1 MANMMKAA
9 VFEAVKVIKVKEVP
23 IPEIGDDEV
32 LIKVKNTGI
41 CGTDWSIYNGWYS
54 SDKLPMI
61 PGHEFSGVI
70 AKVGKHAAS
79 LKAGGLKEG
88 DRVTADIN
96 MSCGNCYYCI
106 RGDQL
111 LCDSFTQLGIHTDG
125 TFAEYVKAQA
135 KLVHHLPDSLSFED
149 GAFIEPLSCCIH
161 AAKAM
166 NARIGG
172 SVAIVGCGLGV
183 LHARMAVLRACAPVI
198 IIGDNQKRLRIAKEM
213 GADYTI
219 DIHEVADPVAEVL
232 RLTGGR
238 GVDYA
243 IEAVGTTKTYE
254 QAFAMLRKGGV
265 LSAFGITGEQDTMHI
280 RPFEF
285 VLGEK
290 KITGS
295 CAGIGDD
302 WPDAITLLA
311 NGRIDPKPLFSMKV
325 PLEDLEWSLHEL
337 RKDPNLFKIFVSPEV
352 SKREVL

>member
-1 MANMMKAA
+1 MATTMKAA
-9 VFEAVKVIKVKEVP
+9 VFEAIKVIKVKEVP
-23 IPEIGDDEV
+23 IPKIGDDDV
-32 LIKVKNTGI
+32 LIKVVNTGI

-54 SDKLPMI
+54 ADKLPMI
-61 PGHEFSGVI
+61 AGHEFSGVI
-70 AKVGKHAAS
+70 AKVGKNA
-79 LKAGGLKEG
+79 KGLKEG

-111 LCDSFTQLGIHTDG
+111 LCNDFTQLGIHTDG
-125 TFAEYVKAQA
+125 TYAEYVKARA
-135 KLVHHLPDSLSFED
+135 SLVHHLPDNLSFEE

-166 NARIGG
+166 NARLAG

-198 IIGDNQKRLRIAKEM
+198 IIGDNKKRLRIAKEM

-219 DIHEVADPVAEVL
+219 DIHEVADPVAEVMK
-232 RLTGGR
+232 LTDGR

-243 IEAVGTTKTYE
+243 IEAVGSVKTYE

-265 LSAFGITGEQDTMHI
+265 LSAFGITGEQDKMQI

-302 WPDAITLLA
+302 WPDAITLIST
-311 NGRIDPKPLFSMKV
+311 GRIDPKPLFSMKV
-325 PLEDLEWSLHEL
+325 PLEDLEWALHEL
-337 RKDPNLFKIFVSPEV
+337 RKDPNLFKIFVSPEL
-352 SKREVL
+352 SKREIL

>member
-1 MANMMKAA
+1 MANTMKAA
-9 VFEAVKVIKVKEVP
+9 VFDAVKSIKVREVP
-23 IPEIGDDEV
+23 IPEIGDDDV

-61 PGHEFSGVI
+61 AGHEFSGII
-70 AKVGKHAAS
+70 AKAGKNVKKH
-79 LKAGGLKEG
+79 KEG

-96 MSCGNCYYCI
+96 MSCGECYYCI

-111 LCDSFTQLGIHTDG
+111 LCNDFTQLGIHTDG
-125 TFAEYVKAQA
+125 CYADYVKAPA
-135 KLVHHLPDSLSFED
+135 YLVHTLPDTLSFEE

-172 SVAIVGCGLGV
+172 SVAVVGCGLGV

-198 IIGDNQKRLRIAKEM
+198 IIGDNAKRLRIAKQM

-219 DIHEVADPVAEVL
+219 DIHEVADPVAEV
-232 RLTGGR
+232 RKLTDGR

-265 LSAFGITGEQDTMHI
+265 LSAFGITGEQDLMNV

-311 NGRIDPKPLFSMKV
+311 NKRIDPKPLFSMKV

-352 SKREVL
+352 SKREILN

>member
-1 MANMMKAA
+1 MMKAA
-9 VFEAVKVIKVKEVP
+9 VFEAVKKIVVKEVP
-23 IPEIGDDEV
+23 VPEIGPDEV
-32 LIKVKNTGI
+32 LIKVKLTGI

-54 SDKLPMI
+54 ADKLPMI

-70 AKVGKHAAS
+70 AKVGK
-79 LKAGGLKEG
+79 KANGLKEG
-88 DRVTADIN
+88 DRITADIN
-96 MSCGNCYYCI
+96 MSCGHCYYCI

-111 LCDSFTQLGIHTDG
+111 LCNNFTQLGIHTDG
-125 TFAEYVKAQA
+125 TFAEYVKAKA
-135 KLVHHLPDSLSFED
+135 SLVHHLPDQLTFEE

-161 AAKAM
+161 AAKAV
-166 NARIGG
+166 NARVGG
-172 SVAIVGCGLGV
+172 SMAIVGCGLVV
-183 LHARMAVLRACAPVI
+183 LHARIAGLRACASGIVF
-198 IIGDNQKRLRIAKEM
+198 GDNKKRLGIARQM
-213 GADYTI
+213 GADYII
-219 DIHEVADPVAEVL
+219 DINEVADPVAEVL
-232 RLTGGR
+232 KLTDGR

-254 QAFAMLRKGGV
+254 QAFAMLRKGGT
-265 LSAFGITGEQDTMHI
+265 LSAFGITGEQDVMSI

-325 PLEDLEWSLHEL
+325 PLEDLEWALHEL
-337 RKDPNLFKIFVSPEV
+337 RRDPNLFKIFVSPEV
-352 SKREVL
+352 SKREVF

>member
-9 VFEAVKVIKVKEVP
+9 VFEAVKTIQVKEVP
-23 IPEIGDDEV
+23 IPEIGDDDV
-32 LIKVKNTGI
+32 LIKVVNTGI

-54 SDKLPMI
+54 ADKLPMI

-70 AKVGKHAAS
+70 AKVGKNNPR
-79 LKAGGLKEG
+79 KLKEG

-96 MSCGNCYYCI
+96 MSCGTCYYCI

-111 LCDSFTQLGIHTDG
+111 LCNDFTQLGIHTDG
-125 TFAEYVKAQA
+125 TFAEYVKAPA
-135 KLVHHLPDSLSFED
+135 KLVHHLPDNLTFEE

-166 NARIGG
+166 NARVGG

-198 IIGDNQKRLRIAKEM
+198 IIGDNKKRLRIAREM

-219 DIHEVADPVAEVL
+219 DINEVADPVAEVKK
-232 RLTGGR
+232 LTDGR

-243 IEAVGTTKTYE
+243 IEAVGNTKTYE

-265 LSAFGITGEQDTMHI
+265 LSAFGITGEQDIMRV

-290 KITGS
+290 KVTGS

-311 NGRIDPKPLFSMKV
+311 AGRINPKPLFSMKV
-325 PLEDLEWSLHEL
+325 PLEDLDWALNEL
-337 RKDPNLFKIFVSPEV
+337 RRDPSLFKIFVSPDAT
-352 SKREVL
+352 KREVL

>member
-9 VFEAVKVIKVKEVP
+9 VFEAVKTIKVKEVP
-23 IPEIGDDEV
+23 VPEIGDDDV
-32 LIKVKNTGI
+32 LIKVVNTGI

-54 SDKLPMI
+54 ADKLPMI

-70 AKVGKHAAS
+70 AKVGKNNPR
-79 LKAGGLKEG
+79 KLKEG

-96 MSCGNCYYCI
+96 MSCGTCYYCI

-111 LCDSFTQLGIHTDG
+111 LCNDFTQLGIHTNG
-125 TFAEYVKAQA
+125 TFAEYVKAPA
-135 KLVHHLPDSLSFED
+135 KLVHHLPDNLSFEE

-166 NARIGG
+166 NARVGG
-172 SVAIVGCGLGV
+172 SVAVVGCGLGV

-198 IIGDNQKRLRIAKEM
+198 IIGDNKKRLRIAKEM

-219 DIHEVADPVAEVL
+219 DINEVADPVAEVKK
-232 RLTGGR
+232 LTDGR

-243 IEAVGTTKTYE
+243 IEAVGNTKTYE

-265 LSAFGITGEQDTMHI
+265 LSAFGITGEQDEMHI

-290 KITGS
+290 KVTGS

-311 NGRIDPKPLFSMKV
+311 AGRINPKPLFSMKV
-325 PLEDLEWSLHEL
+325 PLEDLDWALHEL
-337 RKDPNLFKIFVSPEV
+337 RKDPSLFKIFVSPDI

>member
-1 MANMMKAA
+1 MANTMKAA
-9 VFEAVKVIKVKEVP
+9 VLESVKHFEIKEVP
-23 IPEIGDDEV
+23 IPEIGEGEV
-32 LIKVKNTGI
+32 LVQVKNTGI

-54 SDKLPMI
+54 ADKLPMI

-70 AKVGKHAAS
+70 AKVGKD
-79 LKAGGLKEG
+79 GNGFKEG
-88 DRVTADIN
+88 DRITADIN
-96 MSCGNCYYCI
+96 MSCGHCYYCI
-106 RGDQL
+106 RGEQL
-111 LCDSFTQLGIHTDG
+111 LCNNFTQLGIHTNG
-125 TFAEYVKAQA
+125 TYAEYVKAPA
-135 KLVHHLPDSLSFED
+135 SLVHHLPDNLSFEE

-166 NARIGG
+166 NARIGS

-198 IIGDNQKRLRIAKEM
+198 IIGDNKKRLQIAKDM

-219 DIHEVADPVAEVL
+219 NINEVADPVAEV
-232 RLTGGR
+232 RELTDGR

-254 QAFAMLRKGGV
+254 QAFAMLRKGGT
-265 LSAFGITGEQDTMHI
+265 LSAFGITGEQDIMQV
-280 RPFEF
+280 RPFDF

-337 RKDPNLFKIFVSPEV
+337 RRDPNLFKIFVSPEV

>member
-9 VFEAVKVIKVKEVP
+9 VFEAVKTIKVKEVP
-23 IPEIGDDEV
+23 VPEIGDDDV
-32 LIKVKNTGI
+32 LIKVVNTGI

-54 SDKLPMI
+54 ADKLPMI

-70 AKVGKHAAS
+70 AKVAKNNPR
-79 LKAGGLKEG
+79 KLKEG

-96 MSCGNCYYCI
+96 MSCGTCYYCI

-111 LCDSFTQLGIHTDG
+111 LCNDFTQLGIHTNG
-125 TFAEYVKAQA
+125 TFAEYVKAPA
-135 KLVHHLPDSLSFED
+135 KLVHHLPDNLSFEE

-166 NARIGG
+166 NARVGG
-172 SVAIVGCGLGV
+172 SVAVVGCGLGV

-198 IIGDNQKRLRIAKEM
+198 IIGDNKKRLRIAKEM

-219 DIHEVADPVAEVL
+219 DINEVADPVAEVKK
-232 RLTGGR
+232 LTDGR

-243 IEAVGTTKTYE
+243 IEAVGNTKTYE

-265 LSAFGITGEQDTMHI
+265 LSAFGITGEQDEMHI

-290 KITGS
+290 KVTGS

-311 NGRIDPKPLFSMKV
+311 AGRINPKPLFSMKV
-325 PLEDLEWSLHEL
+325 PLEDLDWALHEL
-337 RKDPNLFKIFVSPEV
+337 RKDPSLFKIFVSPDIT
-352 SKREVL
+352 KREVL

>member
-1 MANMMKAA
+1 MSKTMKAA
-9 VFEAVKVIKVKEVP
+9 VLESPKVVKVEEVP
-23 IPEIGDDEV
+23 IPEIGEGEV
-32 LIKVKNTGI
+32 LVKVKNTGI

-54 SDKLPMI
+54 ADKLPMI
-61 PGHEFSGVI
+61 PGHEFSGII
-70 AKVGKHAAS
+70 AKVGKD
-79 LKAGGLKEG
+79 GNGLKEG

-96 MSCGNCYYCI
+96 MSCGHCYYCI
-106 RGDQL
+106 RGQQL
-111 LCDSFTQLGIHTDG
+111 LCNNFTQLGIHTNG
-125 TFAEYVKAQA
+125 TYAEYVKAEA
-135 KLVHHLPDSLSFED
+135 SLVHHLPDNLSFEE
-149 GAFIEPLSCCIH
+149 GAFVEPLSCCIH

-172 SVAIVGCGLGV
+172 SVAVVGCGLGV
-183 LHARMAVLRACAPVI
+183 LHARLAVLRACAPVI
-198 IIGDNQKRLRIAKEM
+198 IIGDNKKRLNIAKQM

-219 DIHEVADPVAEVL
+219 DINEVADPVAEVME
-232 RLTGGR
+232 LTDGR

-265 LSAFGITGEQDTMHI
+265 LSAFGITGERDVMQV

-311 NGRIDPKPLFSMKV
+311 NGRIDPSPLFSMKV
-325 PLEDLEWSLHEL
+325 PLEDLEWALHEL
-337 RKDPNLFKIFVSPEV
+337 RRDPSLFKIFVSPEA

>member
-1 MANMMKAA
+1 MANKMKAA

-23 IPEIGDDEV
+23 IPEIGDDDV

-54 SDKLPMI
+54 ADKLPMI
-61 PGHEFSGVI
+61 PGHEFSGLI
-70 AKVGKHAAS
+70 AKAGKNAR
-79 LKAGGLKEG
+79 GLKEG

-96 MSCGNCYYCI
+96 MSCGTCYYCI

-111 LCDSFTQLGIHTDG
+111 LCNDFTQLGIHTDG
-125 TFAEYVKAQA
+125 TFAEYVKAPA
-135 KLVHHLPDSLSFED
+135 RLVHHLPDNLSFEE

-166 NARIGG
+166 NARVGG

-198 IIGDNQKRLRIAKEM
+198 IIGDNKKRLRIAKEM
-213 GADYTI
+213 GADHTI
-219 DIHEVADPVAEVL
+219 DINEVADPVAEVKK
-232 RLTGGR
+232 LTDGR

-254 QAFAMLRKGGV
+254 QAFAMLRKGGT
-265 LSAFGITGEQDTMHI
+265 LSAFGITGEQDIMQI

-290 KITGS
+290 KVTGS

-302 WPDAITLLA
+302 WPDAIMLLA
-311 NGRIDPKPLFSMKV
+311 AGRINPKPLFSMKV
-325 PLEDLEWSLHEL
+325 PLEDLEWALHEL

-352 SKREVL
+352 SKREIM

>member
-1 MANMMKAA
+1 MKAA
-9 VFEAVKVIKVKEVP
+9 VFDAIKSIKVREVP

-61 PGHEFSGVI
+61 AGHEFSGII
-70 AKVGKHAAS
+70 AK
-79 LKAGGLKEG
+79 AGNNTKGLKEG

-96 MSCGNCYYCI
+96 MSCGVCYYCI

-111 LCDSFTQLGIHTDG
+111 LCNDFTQLGIHTNG
-125 TFAEYVKAQA
+125 TYAEYVKAPA
-135 KLVHHLPDSLSFED
+135 YLVHHLPDALSFEE

-161 AAKAM
+161 AAKAV
-166 NARIGG
+166 NARVGG
-172 SVAIVGCGLGV
+172 SMAIVGCGLGV

-198 IIGDNQKRLRIAKEM
+198 IIGDNAKRLRIAKEM

-219 DIHEVADPVAEVL
+219 DINEVADPVAEVKK
-232 RLTGGR
+232 LTDGR

-243 IEAVGTTKTYE
+243 IEAVGSSKTYE

-265 LSAFGITGEQDTMHI
+265 LSAFGITGEQDVI
-280 RPFEF
+280 QVRPFEF

-302 WPDAITLLA
+302 WPDAIALLA
-311 NGRIDPKPLFSMKV
+311 HKRIDPKPLFSMKV

-337 RKDPNLFKIFVSPEV
+337 RRDPNLFKIFVSPEV
-352 SKREVL
+352 SSREML

>member
-9 VFEAVKVIKVKEVP
+9 VFEAVKVVKVKEVP
-23 IPEIGDDEV
+23 IPEISEDEV
-32 LIKVKNTGI
+32 LVKVKNTGI

-54 SDKLPMI
+54 ADKLPMI

-70 AKVGKHAAS
+70 AKVGK
-79 LKAGGLKEG
+79 KANGLKEG
-88 DRVTADIN
+88 DRITADIN
-96 MSCGNCYYCI
+96 MSCGNCFYCI

-111 LCDSFTQLGIHTDG
+111 LCNNFTQLGIHTDG
-125 TFAEYVKAQA
+125 TFAEYVKAPA
-135 KLVHHLPDSLSFED
+135 SLVHHLPDNLSFEE
-149 GAFIEPLSCCIH
+149 GAFIEPVSCCIH

-166 NARIGG
+166 NARLGS

-183 LHARMAVLRACAPVI
+183 LHARMAYLRACAPVI
-198 IIGDNQKRLRIAKEM
+198 ITGDNTKRLRIAKEM

-219 DIHEVADPVAEVL
+219 DIREVADPVAEVMK
-232 RLTGGR
+232 LTDGR

-254 QAFAMLRKGGV
+254 QAFAMLRKGGT
-265 LSAFGITGEQDTMHI
+265 LSAFGITGEQDPMTI

-302 WPDAITLLA
+302 WPDAITLIA
-311 NGRIDPKPLFSMKV
+311 NGRIDPKPLFSMRV

-337 RKDPNLFKIFVSPEV
+337 RKDPNLFKIFVSPEI